1 MSKYEKLWKYIS
13 EQKQEE
19 IELTFKEIEQII
31 NIEIDHSFLNSKKE
45 LIDYGY
51 QVNKISLKNKKIK

>member
-31 NIEIDHSFLNSKKE
+31 NIEIDHSF
-45 LIDYGY
+45 
-51 QVNKISLKNKKIK
+51 